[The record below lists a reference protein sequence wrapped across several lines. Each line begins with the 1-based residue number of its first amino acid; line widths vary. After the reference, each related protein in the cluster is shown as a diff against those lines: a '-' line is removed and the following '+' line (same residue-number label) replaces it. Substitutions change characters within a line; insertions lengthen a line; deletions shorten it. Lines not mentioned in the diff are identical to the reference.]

1 MPLSYGMFDQ
11 AMDIFPDLVTF
22 STPGKNKN
30 KNKNLYLLFC
40 GPQIAQRFTNGWI
53 SDPQV
58 ALTTLTNS
66 KNRTTHD
73 HMGILQ
79 KNETAS
85 EMII

>member
-1 MPLSYGMFDQ
+1 MFDK
-11 AMDIFPDLVTF
+11 AIDLFPNLVNF
-22 STPGKNKN
+22 SKKERT
-30 KNKNLYLLFC
+30 NLYLLFR

-58 ALTTLTNS
+58 ALTTLTNR

-85 EMII
+85 

>member
-1 MPLSYGMFDQ
+1 MFDK
-11 AMDIFPDLVTF
+11 AMDLFPDLVNF
-22 STPGKNKN
+22 SKKKEKERT
-30 KNKNLYLLFC
+30 NLYLLFR

-58 ALTTLTNS
+58 ALTTLTNR

-79 KNETAS
+79 KNEQYQK
-85 EMII
+85 